1 MIRTNFTLIVLVFGL
16 ALSVVYMRHQSRQL
30 FVQLQ
35 ELKEQRDTLNT
46 EWGKLLLE
54 EGAWSQ
60 HQRIEKLARSR
71 LDMSLPAQEQVEI
84 VVQRRP

>member
-1 MIRTNFTLIVLVFGL
+1 MLM
-16 ALSVVYMRHQSRQL
+16 LSVFLVALMVVQMRHQSRQL

-35 ELKEQRDTLNT
+35 DMKEERDTLNT

-71 LDMSLPAQEQVEI
+71 LDMSLPVQEQIEI
-84 VVQRRP
+84 VVQRKP